1 MSSIDN
7 PRLPLTSG
15 QRSIVKYT
23 ETEMSNRNRSSD
35 TTITFDPM
43 DLSRNQTRR
52 KTLSVQYNDGELRRM
67 PTRQRRVVK
76 KTLMANVG
84 YRLGKRKVLHIRRFE
99 QRYSLYDKVL
109 LFFCFIDSSRFV
121 GDIMCFLGM
130 LGIILMIFECEL
142 TFRHMEYKE
151 TTFSFMLK
159 ATITFTTLILVGLV
173 FYYHRIDLTLYCVD
187 NSIDDWRIVLTR
199 KKLFAIIFE
208 AFICLI
214 HPIPGHFIIEWSSQY
229 VKHVENGINFI
240 NSFPSSLINFN
251 STSNPTSSTSISA
264 QHYVP
269 IDVILSIPSKHSN
282 RMKVCFFSFSSSVF
296 PFVSRLSITYVT
308 FSFGS

>member
-130 LGIILMIFECEL
+130 LGIILMIF
-142 TFRHMEYKE
+142 
-151 TTFSFMLK
+151 
-159 ATITFTTLILVGLV
+159 
-173 FYYHRIDLTLYCVD
+173 
-187 NSIDDWRIVLTR
+187 
-199 KKLFAIIFE
+199 
-208 AFICLI
+208 
-214 HPIPGHFIIEWSSQY
+214 
-229 VKHVENGINFI
+229 
-240 NSFPSSLINFN
+240 
-251 STSNPTSSTSISA
+251 
-264 QHYVP
+264 
-269 IDVILSIPSKHSN
+269 
-282 RMKVCFFSFSSSVF
+282 
-296 PFVSRLSITYVT
+296 
-308 FSFGS
+308 